1 MMMIKNQTN
10 FLICS
15 VIVVGLLFEWANK
28 SLISPNTDFLQ
39 FYTISSTVRA
49 VLMIYAAC
57 IAYWVRGSFLLW
69 LFMAFNLSAI
79 LLNIL
84 YLAGNYYLIHDLRQI
99 YFAPLYRYL
108 EVIILL
114 WTGPNALSHLYH
126 IVGVIRHRLGF
137 VVARRR
143 IHAKAKVL

>member
-1 MMMIKNQTN
+1 MMMIKNQIN

-15 VIVVGLLFEWANK
+15 VIILGLLFEWANK
-28 SLISPNTDFLQ
+28 SLISPNTDFFQ
-39 FYTISSTVRA
+39 FYTISSTVRG

-57 IAYWVRGSFLLW
+57 IAYWVRGSLLLW

-79 LLNIL
+79 LMNIF
-84 YLAGNYYLIHDLRQI
+84 YLSGNYYLIHDFRQI
-99 YFAPLYRYL
+99 YFAPSYRYL

-114 WTGPNALSHLYH
+114 WTGRDALSHLYH
-126 IVGVIRHRLGF
+126 IAGVIRHRLRF

-143 IHAKAKVL
+143 ILAKEKIS

>member
-1 MMMIKNQTN
+1 MTVIKNQIN

-15 VIVVGLLFEWANK
+15 VVIVGLLFEWANK
-28 SLISPNTDFLQ
+28 SMILPNTDFFQ

-79 LLNIL
+79 LMNIL
-84 YLAGNYYLIHDLRQI
+84 YLAGNYYLFNDFRQI
-99 YFAPLYRYL
+99 YFAPSYRYL

-114 WTGPNALSHLYH
+114 WTGRDALSHLYH
-126 IVGVIRHRLGF
+126 IVGVFWHRLSF
-137 VVARRR
+137 VATRRR
-143 IHAKAKVL
+143 IHVKAKS